1 MNENKVL
8 AGALSVARRGWY
20 VFPCA
25 GKNPRIKDWPNKAS
39 VDEKTVKTWWERW
52 PDSNVGVACGPS
64 GLWVID
70 VDDDDGRAWVAQA
83 DLPATLSVR
92 TGSGGEHYYF
102 QRGDHQLGNTAK
114 RVPGIDTR
122 GDGGFVV
129 VPPSVHPE
137 TGQAYEWGPRS
148 RIADVPG
155 RLVEIFG
162 QPREVQRVAAPY
174 VPTQVPDSYGQAALE
189 GECAKVSG
197 AQEGQRNETLNVAAF
212 NLGTV
217 VGAGLLPESVAR
229 SDLHAAAL
237 AAGLDEMETLKT
249 IDSGIRAGMGKPRQ
263 VTPRN
268 RQPLRVVGQSE
279 RAPSANVVEQVGN
292 KEDRWKAH
300 VRFTKE
306 GKVVPDTANVE
317 TVLRVMAS
325 DVLAY
330 DELNGLIKILDTPPW
345 CEGGEYPRSINDED
359 VTRCWVWLSN
369 LGVNTNW
376 NNVARLMQAIA
387 MLNRYNTLRWYLDGL
402 RWDGRP
408 RLDTVASTLLGADAV
423 PSDELVAKWMLSA
436 VARALV
442 PGCKA
447 DHVLILE
454 GKQGVGKSTA
464 LKTLAGPW
472 FCDEM
477 VMANDKDSTMTTASA
492 WIVELQELVSLT
504 RKEETAVKAW
514 ITKTV
519 DKLRLPYGRFVVE
532 WPRHFVFAGTTNEG
546 TYLRDPTGARRWWPV
561 KVKDVDLWGLA
572 RDVDQLWAEAVA
584 RFHDGEDWHT
594 LSPATMLALDEVRD
608 GRALED
614 PWENPIRTWLS
625 ETTRD
630 YVTTNEGLSQVG
642 LDINKAGPH
651 DNRRIAVLYEKCGWN
666 GKARQ
671 MVGSAYIRVYRRT
684 QESTDGSDQMR
695 EPSGRVSGRGVLDE
709 ETVQ

>member
-129 VPPSVHPE
+129 VPPSIHPE
-137 TGQAYEWGPRS
+137 TGQAYEWKHKV
-148 RIADVPG
+148 RIADVPA

-189 GECAKVSG
+189 GECAKVCN
-197 AQEGQRNETLNVAAF
+197 APQGQRNETLNVAAF

-229 SDLHAAAL
+229 SDLHAAAM
-237 AAGLDEMETLKT
+237 AAGLDETETLKT
-249 IDSGIRAGMGKPRQ
+249 IDSGMRAGLGKPRQ
-263 VTPRN
+263 VATRN
-268 RQPLRVVGQSE
+268 RQPLRVVGQEE
-279 RAPSANVVEQVGN
+279 RAPSHNVVDQVASEHP
-292 KEDRWKAH
+292 KWRSKVQYRDD
-300 VRFTKE
+300 
-306 GKVVPDTANVE
+306 GKVAKGYGNTIEIITAE
-317 TVLRVMAS
+317 AGEL
-325 DVLAY
+325 LAY
-330 DELNGLIKILDTPPW
+330 DEMTATAKLLEKPPW
-345 CEGGEYPRSINDED
+345 GGEGQYPKSLSDDD
-359 VTRCWVWLSN
+359 VTRCRGWLSR
-369 LGVNTNW
+369 LGVEASREDIVST
-376 NNVARLMQAIA
+376 LQ
-387 MLNRYNTLRWYLDGL
+387 MLAGENRYNTLRWYLEGL
-402 RWDGRP
+402 RWDGTP
-408 RLDTVASTLLGADAV
+408 RLDAVASTFLSAAAV
-423 PSDELVAKWMLSA
+423 PSDELMARWMLSA
-436 VARALV
+436 VARALL

-454 GKQGVGKSTA
+454 GRQGAGKSSA
-464 LKTLAGPW
+464 LKTLALHW

-477 VMANDKDSTMTTASA
+477 ITPKDKDSTMTTARA
-492 WIVELQELVSLT
+492 WIVELQELDALS
-504 RKEETAVKAW
+504 KADATAIKAW
-514 ITKTV
+514 VTKTE
-519 DKLRLPYGRFVVE
+519 DRLRLPFGRFIVE

-546 TYLRDPTGARRWWPV
+546 TYLKDPTGARRWWPIV
-561 KVKDVDLWGLA
+561 VGKVDFDGLENC
-572 RDVDQLWAEAVA
+572 RDQLWAEAVQ
-584 RFHDGEDWHT
+584 RFRAGEQWHELRPET
-594 LSPATMLALDEVRD
+594 LEALDGVRAD
-608 GRALED
+608 KEAED
-614 PWENPIRTWLS
+614 PWEPAIRAWLDDVS
-625 ETTRD
+625 AS
-630 YVTTNEGLSQVG
+630 YVTTNQALRMAGV
-642 LDINKAGPH
+642 DISKATHH
-651 DNRRIAVLYEKCGWN
+651 DTKRMANIIKKCGWDKRVKRREGATTLWAWERGANTGNN
-666 GKARQ
+666 GEHTGNTAAA
-671 MVGSAYIRVYRRT
+671 SC
-684 QESTDGSDQMR
+684 
-695 EPSGRVSGRGVLDE
+695 
-709 ETVQ
+709 